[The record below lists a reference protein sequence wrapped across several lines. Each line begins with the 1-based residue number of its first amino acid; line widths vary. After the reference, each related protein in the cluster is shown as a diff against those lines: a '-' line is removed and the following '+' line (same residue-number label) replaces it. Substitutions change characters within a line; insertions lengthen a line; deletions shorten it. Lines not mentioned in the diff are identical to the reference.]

1 MSLILFGA
9 ATSYSGVMAFL
20 GGLLILIVGYVT
32 YGRFVEKTLG
42 PDDRQTPAIKY
53 NDGVD
58 YVVLPHWKNMLI
70 QLLNIAGIGPVIGV
84 IAGIKFGAIVFILI
98 PIGNI
103 IGGATHDFIAG
114 MASLRNRG
122 GNLPGFIK
130 MTLGSV
136 YYRFFS
142 VFMIFLLL
150 LVVAVFINVPA
161 NLTSGMV
168 IPGSKEA
175 IQQATVDLE
184 KQINELEAKGV
195 SQLILRN
202 DKALAVFNAGQK
214 KVAPSPEEEKQHQSY
229 FWYAVVLIF
238 LYYILATMFPVDKII
253 GKLYPIFGAILLLG
267 SMALLV
273 ALLRESFKDP
283 SLLLESI
290 AFKTAKGSFLA
301 SHPIVP
307 CLFVT
312 IACGILSGFHATQSP
327 IIARTMKSE
336 REARSSFYGM
346 MVLEGVIA
354 MIWAGA
360 ALAVY
365 NAYLDFY
372 PEFWTDQTAND
383 VLPIIT
389 NIFLGSNVGTVTV
402 LAVVVLAITSGDTA
416 MRSVRLSLA
425 EMLNIDQKPIAK
437 RIAVCL
443 PLIAAISIL
452 LFWSNQDK
460 ASFGKLWNY
469 FAWGNQVLA
478 ASTLGAGCVWLYGRK
493 RAGWISAVPCFYM
506 TFIVVAYILWT
517 SPEHKGPQGLG
528 LDLTLSYLIGLFV
541 SCIFVVWCVVRGK
554 KIGKTGGVGM
564 EYVDPNDG
572 VLEADN
578 QIND

>member
-1 MSLILFGA
+1 MSLFLLGA
-9 ATSYSGVMAFL
+9 AASYSGVATFVV
-20 GGLLILIVGYVT
+20 GLLLLIVGYMT

-42 PDDRQTPAIKY
+42 PDDRQTPALKY

-58 YVVLPHWKNMLI
+58 YIVLPHWKNMLI

-130 MTLGSV
+130 MTLGTA

-142 VFMIFLLL
+142 AFMIFLLL

-161 NLTSGMV
+161 NLINSSL
-168 IPGSKEA
+168 IPRSKDNAQLLIVDEE
-175 IQQATVDLE
+175 IQGEGEVLDKSAADGQE
-184 KQINELEAKGV
+184 KSSSSVKEQPV
-195 SQLILRN
+195 
-202 DKALAVFNAGQK
+202 QK
-214 KVAPSPEEEKQHQSY
+214 NY
-229 FWYAVVLIF
+229 FWTAVLAIF
-238 LYYILATMFPVDKII
+238 LYYVFATMFPVDKII
-253 GKLYPIFGAILLLG
+253 GRLYPIFGAVLLLG
-267 SMALLV
+267 SLALLV
-273 ALLRESFKDP
+273 ALLAKGLKDP
-283 SLLLESI
+283 TILLESE
-290 AFKTAKGSFLA
+290 AFKTAKEGFLA
-301 SHPIVP
+301 YNPIVP

-346 MVLEGVIA
+346 MVVEGVIA

-360 ALAVY
+360 AHAVY
-365 NAYLDFY
+365 NRYLAVN
-372 PEFWTDQTAND
+372 PEFWSTKTAND

-389 NIFLGSNVGTVTV
+389 NDFLGAGLGTITV
-402 LAVVVLAITSGDTA
+402 LAVVILAITSGDTA
-416 MRSVRLSLA
+416 MRSMRLSLA
-425 EMLNIDQKPIAK
+425 EMLNIDQKRIVK
-437 RIAVCL
+437 RIAICV
-443 PLIAAISIL
+443 PLIVVVTFL
-452 LFWSNQDK
+452 LLWSNQDK

-493 RAGWISAVPCFYM
+493 RAGWISALPCFYM

-541 SCIFVVWCVVRGK
+541 SIVFVFWCVVRGK
-554 KIGKTGGVGM
+554 AIGKSGGDGM
-564 EYVDPNDG
+564 EYVDPNDE
-572 VLEADN
+572 VLQAN
-578 QIND
+578 NHVND